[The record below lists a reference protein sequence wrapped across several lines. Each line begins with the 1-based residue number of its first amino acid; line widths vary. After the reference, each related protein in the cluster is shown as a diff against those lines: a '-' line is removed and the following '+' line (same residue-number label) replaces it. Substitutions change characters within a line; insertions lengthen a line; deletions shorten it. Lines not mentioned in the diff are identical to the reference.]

1 MNKPSTLRWGLLS
14 TARINRA
21 LIEPIQFSKNSKL
34 CAVASRSYEKAV
46 EYAKSWGIPRFHSN
60 YEDLLSDPEIDVI
73 YNSLP
78 NSLHAEWTIKAM
90 QMGKHVLCEK
100 PLATSISDSDAII
113 TSAKN
118 TGMVVT
124 EAFMYRH
131 HPQTLLVKQM
141 VDNGDI
147 GNLQLIR
154 GSFCYTNTRST
165 DPRFIPELGGGSL
178 WDVGCYP
185 ISYARYITGKEPDE
199 VFGHQITGPTG
210 IDLFYAGQMH
220 FPGSVFAQFESSF
233 ISPFK
238 VNMEITGDN
247 GRILISE
254 PYKPGMKTKLILE
267 KDGQTQTIQ
276 VKGEKLYYGEV
287 EDIENAIIY
296 GKPLRISLEDSKA
309 NIATIEAFYKSARS
323 SKPVNI
329 Y

>member
-1 MNKPSTLRWGLLS
+1 MNKSAPLRWGLLS

-21 LIEPIQFSKNSKL
+21 LIEPVQSSKNSIL
-34 CAVASRSYEKAV
+34 YAVASRSNDKAA
-46 EYAKSWGIPRFHSN
+46 EYAKSWGIPHFHSN
-60 YEDLLSDPEIDVI
+60 YEGLLTDPEIDVI

-78 NSLHAEWTIKAM
+78 NSLHAEWTIRAV

-113 TSAKN
+113 EAVKN
-118 TGMVVT
+118 TDMVVT

-131 HPQTLLVKQM
+131 HPQTIFVKQM

-147 GNLQLIR
+147 GKLQLIH
-154 GSFCYTNTRST
+154 GSFCYTNTRSK
-165 DPRFIPELGGGSL
+165 DPRFVPELGGGSL

-185 ISYARYITGKEPDE
+185 ISYARYITGEEPDE
-199 VFGHQITGPTG
+199 VFGHQLTGPTG

-220 FPGSVFAQFESSF
+220 FPGGCIAQFESSF

-238 VNMEITGDN
+238 VNMEITGDK
-247 GRILISE
+247 GRIQITE
-254 PYKPGMKTKLILE
+254 PYKPGIQTKLILE
-267 KDGQTQTIQ
+267 KDGRTQTIH
-276 VKGEKLYYGEV
+276 VKGEKLYVGEV

-309 NIATIEAFYKSARS
+309 NIATIEALYKSAGVD
-323 SKPVNI
+323 KPINI
-329 Y
+329 

>member
-21 LIEPIQFSKNSKL
+21 LIEPLQSSKNSML
-34 CAVASRSYEKAV
+34 CAVASRSYDKAA
-46 EYAKSWGIPRFHSN
+46 EYAKLWGIPRFHST
-60 YEDLLSDPEIDVI
+60 YEALLSDPEIDVI

-78 NSLHAEWTIKAM
+78 NGLHAEWTIKAM

-100 PLATSISDSDAII
+100 PLATSIDDADAII
-113 TSAKN
+113 QSAKN

-141 VDNGDI
+141 VDNGAI
-147 GNLQLIR
+147 GNIQLIR
-154 GSFCYTNTRST
+154 GSFCYTNTRAS
-165 DPRFIPELGGGSL
+165 DPRFVPELGGGSL

-185 ISYARYITGKEPDE
+185 LSYTRYITGKEPDE
-199 VFGHQITGPTG
+199 VFGHQETGQTG
-210 IDLFYAGQMH
+210 IDLLYTGQMH
-220 FPGSVFAQFESSF
+220 FPGGVIAQFESSF

-238 VNMEITGDN
+238 AYMEITGDK
-247 GRILISE
+247 GRIQISE
-254 PYKPGMKTKLILE
+254 PYKPGIQTKLILE

-276 VKGEKLYYGEV
+276 VKGEKLYYGEL

-296 GKPLRISLEDSKA
+296 GKPLRISLEESKA
-309 NIATIEAFYKSARS
+309 NIATIEALYQSARLAKS
-323 SKPVNI
+323 INI
-329 Y
+329 

>member
-1 MNKPSTLRWGLLS
+1 MNKTTRLRWGLLG

-21 LIEPIQFSKNSKL
+21 LIEPIQSSKNSML
-34 CAVASRSYEKAV
+34 SAVASRSYDKAA
-46 EYAKSWGIPRFHSN
+46 EYAKSWGIPYFYSS
-60 YEDLLSDPEIDVI
+60 YKDLLSDPEIDVI

-100 PLATSISDSDAII
+100 PFATSINDVDAII
-113 TSAKN
+113 ESAKN

-131 HPQTLLVKQM
+131 HPQTLLVKQI
-141 VDNGDI
+141 VENGDI

-154 GSFCYTNTRST
+154 GSFCYTNTRDS

-185 ISYARYITGKEPDE
+185 ISYARYITGKDPNE
-199 VFGHQITGPTG
+199 VFGHQVTGPTG
-210 IDLFYAGQMH
+210 IDLLYAGQMH
-220 FPGSVFAQFESSF
+220 FPGGIIAQFESSF
-233 ISPFK
+233 ISPFRAY
-238 VNMEITGDN
+238 MEITGEK

-254 PYKPGMKTKLILE
+254 PYKPGIKTNLILE
-267 KDGQTQTIQ
+267 NDGRSNTIQ
-276 VKGEKLYYGEV
+276 VKGEKLYLGEV

-309 NIATIEAFYKSARS
+309 NVATIEAFYKSARLA
-323 SKPVNI
+323 KPINL
-329 Y
+329 